1 MKTVL
6 LLVILLLAG
15 APSVTGQSAPVDT
28 TNGKPYYIL
37 LKDGS
42 HIQGRIIK
50 RDSTMYTVRMKN
62 GQLTY
67 VETALFGQISTV
79 APTMTDTAAYF
90 TQPTYARPTAS
101 QPRQETV
108 SPSQYE
114 ITLTDG
120 TTLNAIVLSQDSS
133 RVVVKTEALGTVYI
147 PARRVVRMERIRA
160 ANEPASQQR
169 RTSTG
174 NPNLFPQYLN
184 FLPSAYQAERGRV
197 YFRNSSVYISQFDVG
212 ITDNW
217 SVGATF
223 FTFIP
228 SLFGSLTTKVS
239 VPVGPRIRLGVQAQ
253 LLYGSLFDRTAS
265 TGLFQGIVSI
275 GESQNNVTIGFGSG
289 TNRYSVGQI
298 GSVSIVRK
306 LRPSLTFISENIL
319 LFGGSG
325 SGYSV
330 GKLSAGLRFD
340 RARHSFDLSANIPF
354 GRDGIVSGSD
364 FFIFPTASYQVRLGK

>member
-6 LLVILLLAG
+6 LRLFLLLAG
-15 APSVTGQSAPVDT
+15 MAPVCAQTIPVDT
-28 TNGKPYYIL
+28 SNGKPYYIL

-67 VETALFGQISTV
+67 VETALFGQISSV

-90 TQPTYARPTAS
+90 SQQSYARPNAS
-101 QPRQETV
+101 PPVQTTV

-120 TTLNAIVLSQDSS
+120 TTLNAVVLSQDSS

-147 PARRVVRMERIRA
+147 PARRIVRMERVQNPDKQA
-160 ANEPASQQR
+160 AQQR
-169 RTSTG
+169 KRSSG
-174 NPNLFPQYLN
+174 SPNLFPQYLN

-217 SVGATF
+217 SVGASF
-223 FTFIP
+223 FTFVP
-228 SLFGSLTTKVS
+228 SLFGSLSTKVS
-239 VPVGPRIRLGVQAQ
+239 VPVGVRVRLGIQAQ

-265 TGLFQGIVSI
+265 TGLIQGIVSI
-275 GESQNNVTIGFGSG
+275 GDSQNNVTVGLG
-289 TNRYSVGQI
+289 TGTSRYSIGQI

-319 LFGGSG
+319 LFGGSN
-325 SGYSV
+325 SRYSI

-340 RARHSFDLSANIPF
+340 RVRHSFDLSANIPF
-354 GRDGIVSGSD
+354 GPDGIVSGSNVVL
-364 FFIFPTASYQVRLGK
+364 FPTASYQVRLGK